1 MKMGTVIALTGR
13 KGGIGKSTITGNLAG
28 EFVAMGWT
36 VRVLDT
42 DPQQSLCKWAKL
54 GNGLLSRVTAA
65 VETAHPAQF
74 QKAVETAREA
84 AHLVLVDTPPAFTD
98 PALLA
103 SLLADVVLLP
113 ASPSPLDITAAQESL
128 ELVQEAQMQRGGQK
142 PIIRFVPSRLMSRTV
157 LSHDLPQT
165 LAALGAPVL
174 PGITQRT
181 VVAEAALVGLTVAEY
196 AKKSTA
202 RAEFKALA
210 SALLEILDEQ

>member
-28 EFVAMGWT
+28 ELVAMGWT
-36 VRVLDT
+36 VKVLDT

-54 GNGLLSRVTAA
+54 GQGLLSRVSVP
-65 VETAHPAQF
+65 VETAHPEQF
-74 QKAVETAREA
+74 QRAVEAAKATAQV
-84 AHLVLVDTPPAFTD
+84 VLVDTPPAFAD

-103 SLLADVVLLP
+103 ALLADLVLLP
-113 ASPSPLDITAAQESL
+113 ASPSPLDIMAAQEAL
-128 ELVQEAQMQRGGQK
+128 ELVQEAQRQRGGQK
-142 PIIRFVPSRLMSRTV
+142 PIIRFVPSRLTSRTV

-181 VVAEAALVGLTVAEY
+181 VVAEAALIGLTVAEY